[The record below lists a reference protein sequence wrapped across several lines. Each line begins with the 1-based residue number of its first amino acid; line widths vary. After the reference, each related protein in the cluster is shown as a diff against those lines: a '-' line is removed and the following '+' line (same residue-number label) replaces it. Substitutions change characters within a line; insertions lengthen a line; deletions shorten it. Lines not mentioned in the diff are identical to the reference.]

1 MKCPKCTTNNYEC
14 CLYCSKGLPVDEDLD
29 RMDRAKLVK
38 EIRRL
43 INVNNQLEQISEGYP
58 DTLFVTNSRGE
69 ILKVNSA
76 WEALSGTKREEVL
89 GRNVR
94 DIVGTVLSEST
105 TLEVLKRGVS
115 ITKEQIGRAHV

>member
-76 WEALSGTKREEVL
+76 WEALDRKSV
-89 GRNVR
+89 V
-94 DIVGTVLSEST
+94 
-105 TLEVLKRGVS
+105 
-115 ITKEQIGRAHV
+115 